1 MVVFYRSPAWLSS
14 PPDGFDDEV
23 LALRYVRG
31 MNITSSAVM
40 EALRPLYRLS
50 EDAQYTPLRT
60 QLVIS
65 IVNLEL
71 LLEMLLRCE
80 NFCMANPPA
89 SRKLNARLSQ
99 VSNGKDAVEQVQ
111 ALREMLQ
118 QIDPDG
124 TGTFRGLE

>member
-1 MVVFYRSPAWLSS
+1 MSQAPAVK
-14 PPDGFDDEV
+14 P
-23 LALRYVRG
+23 LRYVRG